1 MPAPDILPLA
11 PTLGPSPGQGVGS
24 LSPGW
29 GTGWG
34 QPGRRSVGC
43 RLLLAFCVSMEPL
56 VGING
61 TLGSPCVLFPCRS
74 PSTST
79 VASRPFLAARLIPL
93 VGDIAL

>member
-34 QPGRRSVGC
+34 QPGRRSLGC
-43 RLLLAFCVSMEPL
+43 RLLLAFRVSMEPL
-56 VGING
+56 VGIN
-61 TLGSPCVLFPCRS
+61 
-74 PSTST
+74 
-79 VASRPFLAARLIPL
+79 VACPRPGAHAKIVRASLPRGI
-93 VGDIAL
+93 I

>member
-34 QPGRRSVGC
+34 QPGRRSLGC
-43 RLLLAFCVSMEPL
+43 RLLLAFCVSLEPL

-61 TLGSPCVLFPCRS
+61 TSHRPYYDYDGTACV
-74 PSTST
+74 
-79 VASRPFLAARLIPL
+79 
-93 VGDIAL
+93 

>member
-34 QPGRRSVGC
+34 QPGRRSLGC
-43 RLLLAFCVSMEPL
+43 RLLLAFRVSMEPL
-56 VGING
+56 VGINALVVARSNAIHFG
-61 TLGSPCVLFPCRS
+61 RIHRPC
-74 PSTST
+74 TKK
-79 VASRPFLAARLIPL
+79 
-93 VGDIAL
+93 GG